1 MPNMNWSKLNSLQ
14 LGRYAEY
21 YAKMEFASYGF
32 EVYTSEVDDHGV
44 DFIAKLPGENRFYE
58 VQVKSLRDYGYIFM
72 AKSKMP
78 ELSDERLI
86 CFLHFIDGKLPD
98 VFVIP
103 ASAWKNLIFFT
114 SFRFAFVIAS
124 RIASLFNSTPIT
136 SFAFLLA
143 SVLIAAFFGETSM
156 TIFTDP
162 AL

>member
-1 MPNMNWSKLNSLQ
+1 MNWSKLNSLQ

-58 VQVKSLRDYGYIFM
+58 VQVKSLREYGYIFM

-78 ELSDERLI
+78 KLSEERLI
-86 CFLHFIDGKLPD
+86 CVLHFIDGKLPD

-103 ASAWKNLIFFT
+103 ASAWQNPNGVFVDRKYDKPGQKSEPEWGINVSKKNY
-114 SFRFAFVIAS
+114 
-124 RIASLFNSTPIT
+124 SLLNEYQANRWLEIKS
-136 SFAFLLA
+136 
-143 SVLIAAFFGETSM
+143 EK
-156 TIFTDP
+156 
-162 AL
+162 

>member
-103 ASAWKNLIFFT
+103 ASAWKNPNAILVDRKYDKPGQK
-114 SFRFAFVIAS
+114 SEPEWGVNVS
-124 RIASLFNSTPIT
+124 KKNYN
-136 SFAFLLA
+136 LLA
-143 SVLIAAFFGETSM
+143 EYKADIWLEEKCKS
-156 TIFTDP
+156 
-162 AL
+162 

>member
-1 MPNMNWSKLNSLQ
+1 MNWSKLNSLQ

-103 ASAWKNLIFFT
+103 ASAWKNPNAILVDRKYDKPGQK
-114 SFRFAFVIAS
+114 SEPEWGVNVS
-124 RIASLFNSTPIT
+124 KKNYN
-136 SFAFLLA
+136 LLSKYSA
-143 SVLIAAFFGETSM
+143 DNWLERKFK
-156 TIFTDP
+156 
-162 AL
+162 